1 MRKHIN
7 VVAAVMINDNG
18 EVLCAL
24 RSPSMALPDLW
35 EFPGGKIELGENHE
49 TALRRE
55 IMEELH
61 VDIKIGDKIE
71 NTYYEY
77 DKFTIQLTSYFARI
91 ISGNLMLT
99 EHAEFRWVKPEEL
112 MRLTWAAADIPSVQS
127 RDQKPPLLEMVS
139 L

>member
-77 DKFTIQLTSYFARI
+77 DKFTIQLTSYFYHPCRCLGLSVPANKYICPDIRDKVKAETHI
-91 ISGNLMLT
+91 I
-99 EHAEFRWVKPEEL
+99 E
-112 MRLTWAAADIPSVQS
+112 
-127 RDQKPPLLEMVS
+127 
-139 L
+139 